1 MYHII
6 VETIEGYK
14 FYKEKNNNISAI
26 YYSSNEEV
34 ILFLKS
40 RNEKVIN
47 IEIFLTKNEV
57 NKIGKLSYIIQ
68 EKISFFLNRKCEF
81 LDNLKIGDILNF
93 SIFQSIFILIYK
105 QSLLNKLN
113 ANNKIKQKIICVGNP
128 EPAKHS
134 RIDLYF
140 DRFDNIFSILAKNSD
155 NELIKNYEHFLDP
168 LLKEK
173 KKIEVENIPIT
184 KIEKIFSIIDNSLS
198 SFFFKIFRYAP
209 ITNLFFKRKIYIYGY
224 NEHIAD
230 LFFSILKKKIQY
242 TIFAKTT

>member
-14 FYKEKNNNISAI
+14 FYKEKNNNINAI

-68 EKISFFLNRKCEF
+68 EKIAIFLNRKCEF
-81 LDNLKIGDILNF
+81 LDNLKIGDVLNF

-105 QSLLNKLN
+105 QSLLNKLST
-113 ANNKIKQKIICVGNP
+113 NNKNKQKIICVGNP

-140 DRFDNIFSILAKNSD
+140 DRFDDVFSILAKNSD
-155 NELIKNYEHFLDP
+155 NQIIKNYEHFLDP
-168 LLKEK
+168 LLQK
-173 KKIEVENIPIT
+173 KK
-184 KIEKIFSIIDNSLS
+184 
-198 SFFFKIFRYAP
+198 
-209 ITNLFFKRKIYIYGY
+209 NLKLKIY
-224 NEHIAD
+224 H
-230 LFFSILKKKIQY
+230 LQK
-242 TIFAKTT
+242 